1 MPLPRLCAIT
11 MSAVMIT
18 IGCIAG
24 AGNASAATVH
34 YVALGDSY
42 SSGSGAGDYDPQSG
56 SCRRSANA
64 YPKLWAASR
73 SPDSFKFVACA
84 GATTNKVEG
93 QLGALS
99 RRTTLVS
106 LTVGGNDAG
115 FSMVMRDCVLGTTGM
130 CENVVKWSERFMRTT
145 LPGRLDSL
153 YGAIREKAPSAHVVV
168 LGYPRGYI
176 KNSKGCIGLDQTK
189 RRALNRAANSL
200 NTAIGKA
207 VAEAGFTF
215 SDVRDEF
222 AGHELCS
229 GDGWL
234 NSVRWPLGDSY
245 HPTARGHARGYLP
258 ALKSAVR
265 GASALHSDD
274 L

>member
-1 MPLPRLCAIT
+1 MALPRLCAIT
-11 MSAVMIT
+11 ASAVTIT
-18 IGCIAG
+18 AGCIVG
-24 AGNASAATVH
+24 AGTASAATVH

-42 SSGSGAGDYDPQSG
+42 SSGSGAGDYDPDSG
-56 SCRRSANA
+56 SCRRSAKA
-64 YPKLWAASR
+64 FPKLWAASR
-73 SPDSFKFVACA
+73 SPGSFKFVACA
-84 GATTNKVEG
+84 GATTTKVEG

-115 FSMVMRDCVLGTTGM
+115 FSRVMVDCILGTTGK
-130 CENVVKWSERFMRTT
+130 CENAVKRSERYMRTT

-153 YGAIREKAPSAHVVV
+153 YDAIRKKAPSAHVVV

-176 KNSKGCIGLDQTK
+176 RNSKGCVGLGQTK
-189 RRALNRAANSL
+189 RRVLNRASDSL

-222 AGHELCS
+222 DGHELCS
-229 GDGWL
+229 GDDWL
-234 NSVRWPLGDSY
+234 NSVRWPIGDSY
-245 HPTARGHARGYLP
+245 HPTA
-258 ALKSAVR
+258 
-265 GASALHSDD
+265 
-274 L
+274 